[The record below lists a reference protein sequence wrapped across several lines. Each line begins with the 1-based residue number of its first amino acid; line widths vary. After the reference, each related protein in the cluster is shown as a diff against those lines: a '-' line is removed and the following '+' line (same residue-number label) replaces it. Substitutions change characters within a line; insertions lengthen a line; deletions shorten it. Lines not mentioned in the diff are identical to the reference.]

1 MKALSTDIG
10 QGLCME
16 LQRNWGGTKMN
27 VKDKYQ
33 DCLKNIAEAAKAV
46 KKAWNST
53 MDGPPRSLPLQQLF
67 WAVLELEELEKK
79 PTK

>member
-1 MKALSTDIG
+1 
-10 QGLCME
+10 ME

-33 DCLKNIAEAAKAV
+33 DCLENIAEAAKAV
-46 KKAWNST
+46 KKAWNLT
-53 MDGPPRSLPLQQLF
+53 MYEPPRSLPLRQLF
-67 WAVLELEELEKK
+67 WAVEELEELEKLELEELEKK

>member
-1 MKALSTDIG
+1 
-10 QGLCME
+10 ME
-16 LQRNWGGTKMN
+16 LQKNWGGTNMN
-27 VKDKYQ
+27 VEDYL

-53 MDGPPRSLPLQQLF
+53 MHEPPRSLPLRQLF
-67 WAVLELEELEKK
+67 WAVQELEELEKK